1 MKRIWPLQCNEI
13 LLRASTCFFFYADDL
28 KSELSSVADELISFN
43 SKLDV
48 ADQVIQNLRKENSQL
63 KSEQGNIEIAF

>member
-1 MKRIWPLQCNEI
+1 M
-13 LLRASTCFFFYADDL
+13 LLRVFFYADDL
-28 KSELSSVADELISFN
+28 KSQLSSVADELTSFN

-63 KSEQGNIEIAF
+63 KSEKGNIEIAF